1 MGEQKMALINLNPKY
16 YTEDEIEIITPDD
29 DGQYFFAYYD
39 LRATDSKGQ
48 NHLCHRATFMDRD
61 NVAEDEIELGI
72 LKDKKFLPF
81 AKTTAWNF
89 QQGALLQY
97 SRDNDDI
104 VYYNVRTKD
113 DYATA
118 IHNLKTGEVRYTDR
132 AAATISPDGKYGLG
146 VNFSRIFDY
155 RPGYGYPGFKD
166 KFYDVG
172 CPKDDGVFLIDM
184 QTGKSKLLVNYE
196 ELLKISG
203 YEPEDK
209 ILVNHITFSPNSDR
223 YNILLRRFK
232 RPGISA
238 WTTTLIVGDLNGNV
252 KPLLQNNY
260 FSHYWWANNDE
271 IIAHMQLGGT
281 PGSFNGDM
289 GLYSIN
295 VDGTFNKY
303 QKSGVDLGPLNFCI
317 DKKDIHCSLAP
328 DGKYIMGDG
337 YPREFPDYRPIF
349 AINPKTGECRKLM
362 DVYSEPL
369 ENDDSDIRC
378 DLHMRFTRDGKYIT
392 FDTIHNGKRQI
403 ARFPYK
409 DYKF

>member
-1 MGEQKMALINLNPKY
+1 MALINLNPKY

-29 DGQYFFAYYD
+29 GYHYFFAYYD

-48 NHLCHRATFMDRD
+48 NHLCHRVSFMDRD
-61 NVAEDEIELGI
+61 NVAEDEVELGI
-72 LKDKKFLPF
+72 LKDKKFIPF

-113 DYATA
+113 DFATA
-118 IHNLKTGEVRYTDR
+118 IHNLKTGEVRYTDK
-132 AAATISPDGKYGLG
+132 AVATISPDGKYGLA

-155 RPGYGYPGFKD
+155 RAGYGYPGVKD
-166 KFYDVG
+166 KFFDVG
-172 CPKDDGVFLIDM
+172 HPKDDGIFLTDM
-184 QTGKSKLLVNYE
+184 ATGKSKLLVSYE
-196 ELLKISG
+196 EMLKISG

-223 YNILLRRFK
+223 YNILLRRFP
-232 RPGISA
+232 RPGIWP
-238 WTTTLIVGDLNGNV
+238 WTTTLAVGDLNGNI
-252 KPLLQNNY
+252 KSLLQDKY
-260 FSHYWWANNDE
+260 CSHYWWVNNDE
-271 IIAHMQLGGT
+271 IIAHADPIGK
-281 PGSFNGDM
+281 PGS
-289 GLYSIN
+289 YSHAGVISFFW
-295 VDGTFNKY
+295 DGTIKEH
-303 QKSGVDLGPLNFCI
+303 QPIGVDLGPENVSLQ
-317 DKKDIHCSLAP
+317 KKDIHCSVAP

-349 AINPKTGECRKLM
+349 AMNPTTGECRKLM

-378 DLHMRFTRDGKYIT
+378 DLHMRFTRDNKYIT